1 MISWHLKNF
10 ASIILTLATFFT
22 LQSNSSWAEI
32 VNVIQ
37 QPNEQTIGVPIDRAI
52 VVESAVPFS
61 ELSIAN
67 PAIADFSTL
76 SDRTVYILGK
86 LVGTTTLTLIDK
98 KGNLISN
105 VQIKVTTDLQELR
118 KRIKQILPKEH
129 IEVRSANDGIVLS
142 GRVSSIEASEKAFL
156 LASRYALGSV
166 SNLIDVENLSRRVL
180 ITQTYKIEPNQE
192 FPSSLFNGSQH
203 DNLVIMSSDDPNF
216 IGILSMFRSA
226 TPKTI
231 SYNLVP
237 STPIKIFV
245 GNEASYPQR
254 RGKSIAINNFKNGA
268 DISFEVQTINK
279 HNGSIKMNIDVNQNY
294 IVKDEAVFSDL
305 TKAFKTQE
313 FRSRQTIILN
323 DSSSLLLMVAPS
335 EINLQHNDQE
345 HGNRGIRFFDQQNE
359 NDKSEIYAVHIT
371 LAENN

>member
-10 ASIILTLATFFT
+10 ASIILTFATFCT

-254 RGKSIAINNFKNGA
+254 RGKSIAINNFK
-268 DISFEVQTINK
+268 S
-279 HNGSIKMNIDVNQNY
+279 H
-294 IVKDEAVFSDL
+294 
-305 TKAFKTQE
+305 
-313 FRSRQTIILN
+313 
-323 DSSSLLLMVAPS
+323 
-335 EINLQHNDQE
+335 
-345 HGNRGIRFFDQQNE
+345 
-359 NDKSEIYAVHIT
+359 
-371 LAENN
+371 